1 MGTHDTLPT
10 YVNSTKLSAVL
21 ASNPEEYLSS
31 KVLDRYPSARDGHL
45 PFLFKVLSIGKAL
58 SVQAHPD
65 KELAEQLH
73 RERGDVY
80 KGKLALQVP
89 LRTEWRGIVEMQ
101 GFRGG

>member
-10 YVNSTKLSAVL
+10 YVNSTKLSALL
-21 ASNPEEYLSS
+21 ASEPERYLSPQ
-31 KVLDRYPSARDGHL
+31 VLDRYPSARDGHL

-65 KELAEQLH
+65 KELAEKLH

-80 KGKLALQVP
+80 KG
-89 LRTEWRGIVEMQ
+89 E
-101 GFRGG
+101 FRNNR

>member
-10 YVNSTKLSAVL
+10 YVNSTKLSALL
-21 ASNPEEYLSS
+21 ASDPERYLSP
-31 KVLDRYPSARDGHL
+31 KVLSRYPSARDGHL

-80 KGKLALQVP
+80 KGEFGIKLRWKMRLGLAGCVM
-89 LRTEWRGIVEMQ
+89 R
-101 GFRGG
+101 